1 MLKKFVGPLL
11 LVILIAGVGTAIF
24 FSVRNVIEERSLVQA
39 RGLIGSEKEEFFKD
53 PRVIEALRK
62 GGVEV
67 QVEKAGSRQI
77 ATNFDLSQYDFA
89 FPAGIPAAEKIRRQ
103 EGTSKSFDV
112 FFTPMAIASW
122 KPIVSLLE
130 KNGLVREVDGY
141 YLLDMQAY
149 LDLVVKGARWKDL
162 AGSEVYPV
170 NKSILINSTDVRKSN
185 SGAMYLSL
193 ASYVANG
200 SNVIQSDAEIEKVMP
215 LMEAIFLKQGYTEY
229 SSEAPFEDYLVMG
242 MGKAPLVMIYEAQF
256 IQQAASPTGAL
267 NPEMVL
273 MYPEPS
279 IYTEHV
285 LVPLSEAGEKL
296 AELLTTDPDLL
307 RLEVEY
313 GLRNKEQAFF
323 REFMEKLGLKIPDNL
338 ISVIQPPSYE
348 VLERMIQRIEQKYQ

>member
-1 MLKKFVGPLL
+1 MFKKFLGPVL
-11 LVILIAGVGTAIF
+11 LVILIAGIGTAIF
-24 FSVRNVIEERSLVQA
+24 FSARNALEARNILQA

-53 PRVIEALRK
+53 PRVIEELRK

-103 EGTSKSFDV
+103 EGTSKSYDV

-122 KPIVSLLE
+122 KPIVDLLE

-149 LDLVVKGARWKDL
+149 LDLVSQGKRWKDL
-162 AGSEVYPV
+162 AGSDTYPV

-185 SGAMYLSL
+185 SAAMYLSL
-193 ASYVANG
+193 ASYVANDN
-200 SNVIQSDAEIEKVMP
+200 NVVQSDAEMAQVMP
-215 LMEAIFLKQGYTEY
+215 LMENLFLKQGYTEY

-256 IQQAASPTGAL
+256 LQQAASQNGAL
-267 NPEMVL
+267 SPEMAL
-273 MYPEPS
+273 IYPEPS

-296 AELLTTDPDLL
+296 AELLTTDPELL

-313 GLRNKEQAFF
+313 GLRNKDQAYF
-323 REFMEKLGLKIPDNL
+323 REFMQKLGLNIPDNL

-348 VLERMIQRIEQKYQ
+348 VLEKMIQIIEKKYQ